1 MIQSVLLF
9 ALGFLCA
16 GFLALMVAPA
26 IWRRAVSLTRH
37 RIEASVPL
45 TLTEISADK
54 DRMRAEFAMSTR
66 RLEMSVKDF
75 KDRANS
81 QVAEIARNGEQLK
94 HLGVEID
101 EKSAVITELE
111 ARGAQL
117 RRDLDQRQLQLDD
130 TMERLQDAQAR
141 LEARALELEKER
153 NRVDELSLTSSNR
166 QIELLSREADI
177 ERISSEMESIRAAR
191 RETED
196 MAHASSAEAR
206 ALRDQLES
214 ERRKL
219 EKTER
224 KLERLMSSLADREE
238 KLERREKELARLRE
252 EAKLT
257 RSAVDGATRA
267 ATAAE
272 QDKVRLE
279 GDLAAMALQMQKLL
293 EGAKGGDVEK
303 AVALLKQES
312 RRIDQQLKAA
322 EKDNKVL
329 RKDIKAQERARS
341 DDWEDQKR
349 QSALLREQINDLAAE
364 VVKMTV
370 ALEGPQS
377 PIHSILA
384 GTPERG
390 SANGVPAQ
398 VISLADRVRALQQA
412 AREKV
417 E

>member
-45 TLTEISADK
+45 TLTEIHADK

-75 KDRANS
+75 KDRANA

-94 HLGVEID
+94 HLGLQID
-101 EKSAVITELE
+101 EKSAIITELE
-111 ARGAQL
+111 ARSAQL
-117 RRDLDQRQLQLDD
+117 RRDLDQRQSQLDD
-130 TMERLQDAQAR
+130 TTERLQDAQAR

-177 ERISSEMESIRAAR
+177 ERISSEMEAIRSAR
-191 RETED
+191 RESETK
-196 MAHASSAEAR
+196 AHASGAEAR
-206 ALRDQLES
+206 ALLDQLES
-214 ERRKL
+214 ERKKL
-219 EKTER
+219 DKTER
-224 KLERLMSSLADREE
+224 KLERLLASLADREE

-252 EAKLT
+252 DAKLT
-257 RSAVDGATRA
+257 RSAVDEATKA
-267 ATAAE
+267 AAAAGQE
-272 QDKVRLE
+272 KVRLE
-279 GDLAAMALQMQKLL
+279 GDLASMALQMQKLL

-303 AVALLKQES
+303 AIAMLKQES
-312 RRIDQQLKAA
+312 RRVEQQLKSA

-329 RKDIKAQERARS
+329 RRDLKAQERARS
-341 DDWEDQKR
+341 EDWDDQKR

-364 VVKMTV
+364 VVRMTA

-384 GTPERG
+384 GASERG
-390 SANGVPAQ
+390 AANGVPAQ

-412 AREKV
+412 AREKA